1 MAEIISSHI
10 YVDHAEV
17 FDETGMIKTDIIP
30 ASVTGTKITVSSTPP
45 SNPQTGDLWIVLI

>member
-1 MAEIISSHI
+1 MAEITSSHI

-17 FDETGMIKTDIIP
+17 FDETGLIKTDIIP

-45 SNPQTGDLWIVLI
+45 SNPQTGDLWIQIE